1 MPPKGKPKAR
11 AFKSLPKTIAS
22 SATEPPKPFTRPS
35 PELDTFLPLLLKE
48 HVYITHIDREPKDFK
63 KKIFMVPLLMN
74 VLIVA
79 GIIWR
84 IRTIGPFY
92 LKLCYSLM
100 GRFNETTVDTKTM
113 PLEDITRVIVWRASM
128 FMVDFLIYV
137 FIWPW
142 PRDFFAG
149 RRIGNPLFWRIGV
162 GFRDKEIIVRRSK
175 NWDLIIG
182 NFLSEQRQWRELLV
196 ENIGKAVDPMW
207 MNGKTGYLMLSKE
220 WDLDWRAMVQATK
233 LVDKKAVA
241 LENFQTTILINHE
254 NFGWMALETASAGGS
269 AKEEEGRRKIIAF
282 KDELTAMGKENLFFR
297 WIELVQF
304 ESSKPGGFGPEE
316 QLQTTAKAKVM
327 FEAQGVNF
335 DKFWDK
341 IGGMQGLPGMDEL

>member
-1 MPPKGKPKAR
+1 MPPKGKPMAR
-11 AFKSLPKTIAS
+11 AFKGPQKTATS
-22 SATEPPKPFTRPS
+22 SNIEPPKPFVRPS
-35 PELDTFLPLLLKE
+35 PQLDTFLPSLLKE

-63 KKIFMVPLLMN
+63 RKIFMVPLLMN

-79 GIIWR
+79 GMIWR

-92 LKLCYSLM
+92 IKLCLSLM
-100 GRFNETTVDTKTM
+100 GRSNETTLDTQTM
-113 PLEDITRVIVWRASM
+113 PLADTTWEILRRTSI
-128 FMVDFLIYV
+128 FMIDFLIYV

-149 RRIGNPLFWRIGV
+149 RKIGNPIFWRLGV

-175 NWDLIIG
+175 NWDLMIG
-182 NFLSEQRQWRELLV
+182 NYLIEPSEGRELLFEIV
-196 ENIGKAVDPMW
+196 GKAVDPMW

-233 LVDKKAVA
+233 LVDKKTMA
-241 LENFQTTILINHE
+241 LEDFQTTILINHE
-254 NFGWMALETASAGGS
+254 NFGWMALESARAGGS

-282 KDELTAMGKENLFFR
+282 KDELTAIGKENLFFR
-297 WIELVQF
+297 WIELVQL
-304 ESSKPGGFGPEE
+304 ETSKPGGFGPEE
-316 QLQTTAKAKVM
+316 QLQTTAKAKAM
-327 FEAQGVNF
+327 FEAQGVDF